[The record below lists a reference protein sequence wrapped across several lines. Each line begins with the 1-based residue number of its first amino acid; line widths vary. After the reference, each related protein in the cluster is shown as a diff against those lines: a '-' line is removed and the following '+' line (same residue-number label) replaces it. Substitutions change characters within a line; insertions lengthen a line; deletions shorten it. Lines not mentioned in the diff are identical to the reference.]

1 MRYTIAYACR
11 FTYEALV
18 EERAIEARL
27 QPRTE
32 GRQRCLAF
40 ELAVSPA
47 APVTLARDDL
57 GNAVHRFEVA
67 QPHLQLAITAR
78 ADVEVSGASPA
89 LALPPQGWEA
99 VDAWE
104 ASGEYWDFQQ
114 PGGHTRWTPALR
126 AWAERHARRGREDP
140 LTAALRL
147 AEAVHDQFEYDPTR
161 VGVETDVD
169 QLLRTGRGG
178 HADLAHL
185 LVAATRW
192 TGLPARYVSGFRAA
206 RQDAADGALAAMHAW
221 MEALLPEM
229 GWVGF
234 DPAAGI
240 TTGDGHI
247 AVAVGREGFD
257 VLPIRSS
264 SSSAVRSTVDVSL
277 EIAPHE
283 AAPAMDLLLPDAS

>member
-1 MRYTIAYACR
+1 MRYTIAYSCR

-18 EERAIEARL
+18 EESAIEARL

-32 GRQRCLAF
+32 GRQRGIAF
-40 ELAVSPA
+40 ELAVSPP

-57 GNAVHRFEVA
+57 GNAVHRFEIA
-67 QPHLQLAITAR
+67 HPHLQLAITAR
-78 ADVEVSGASPA
+78 ADVEVAGAPAA
-89 LALPPQGWEA
+89 LALPPQAWEA

-114 PGGHTRWTPALR
+114 PGGHTRWTPAVR

-147 AEAVHDQFEYDPTR
+147 TEAVHDQLEYDPGR
-161 VGVETDVD
+161 LDVETDVD
-169 QLLRTGRGG
+169 ELLRTGRGG
-178 HADLAHL
+178 CADFAHL

-192 TGLPARYVSGFRAA
+192 TGLPARYVSGFRAG
-206 RQDAADGALAAMHAW
+206 RRDEADGVPAAMHAW
-221 MEALLPEM
+221 MEALLPEL

-240 TTGDGHI
+240 MTGDEYI
-247 AVAVGREGFD
+247 TVAVGREGSD

-264 SSSAVRSTVDVSL
+264 STGGVRSTVDVSL